1 MRQPAR
7 YAQGGDSP
15 VKPQLVVNPDRCTGC
30 RACETA
36 CSFAHYEEFNPQ
48 KSAVRVSIFT
58 EQCFFLPVVC
68 LQCSDAAC
76 VAVCPSGAMHADE
89 IDGGYVVLVD
99 RERCVGCHMCVLACP
114 FGCVEDDGA
123 NSVRKCDLCDG
134 DPACVH
140 ACATKAL
147 DYAGVNSL
155 TSARRKA
162 LAERMRL
169 EEGRQ

>member
-1 MRQPAR
+1 M
-7 YAQGGDSP
+7 
-15 VKPQLVVNPDRCTGC
+15 KPQLVVNPDRCTGC

-48 KSAVRVSIFT
+48 KAAVRVSIFT

-134 DPACVH
+134 DPACVQ

-147 DYAGVNSL
+147 DYAGINSL